1 MLSRKR
7 NVWDKEK
14 TFMVKVLFVCLG
26 NICRSPMAEGVFQ
39 DKVNKAGLGDKI
51 LIDSAGT
58 AAYHVGERAHG
69 GTRKVLSAHHIP
81 YDGRSRK
88 ITRSDFKE
96 YDYILA
102 MDRSNYQNILA
113 AKPDDTNPRIEMFL
127 SYADGAEV
135 EEVPDPYYTGG
146 FDYVYEL
153 VEAGAEG
160 LLKAI
165 RERHGI

>member
-1 MLSRKR
+1 
-7 NVWDKEK
+7 
-14 TFMVKVLFVCLG
+14 MVKVLFVCLG

-51 LIDSAGT
+51 LVDSAGT
-58 AAYHVGERAHG
+58 AAYHTGERAHG
-69 GTRKVLSAHHIP
+69 GTRKVLSAHNIP

-88 ITRSDFKE
+88 ITKSDFSQ

-102 MDRSNYQNILA
+102 MDRSNYENILA
-113 AKPDDTNPRIEMFL
+113 VKPNDADPRIEMFL
-127 SYADGAEV
+127 SYADGV
-135 EEVPDPYYTGG
+135 DVDEVPDPYYTGG
-146 FDYVYEL
+146 FDYVYDL

-165 RERHGI
+165 RERHNL

>member
-1 MLSRKR
+1 
-7 NVWDKEK
+7 
-14 TFMVKVLFVCLG
+14 MVKVLFVCLG
-26 NICRSPMAEGVFQ
+26 NICRSPMAEAVFQ
-39 DKVNKAGLGDKI
+39 KKVNKAGLGDKI
-51 LIDSAGT
+51 LVDSAGT

-69 GTRKVLSAHHIP
+69 GTRKVLADRQIP

-88 ITRSDFKE
+88 ITRADLNQ

-102 MDRSNYQNILA
+102 MDRSNYENILSV
-113 AKPDDTNPRIEMFL
+113 KPPDANPRIELFL
-127 SYADGAEV
+127 SYAEGVDV
-135 EEVPDPYYTGG
+135 DEVPDPYYTGG
-146 FDYVYEL
+146 FDYVYDL